1 MPPAFFDRLTDSC
14 WSYMSWYCFGG
25 LAVHEIAVAQR
36 FVGRTHGL
44 EHLVEEQR
52 FEFLGDLA
60 DVRSPS
66 RSLPTLSWLRR
77 LRSV

>member
-14 WSYMSWYCFGG
+14 WSYMSWYCLVVWLFMKLPSPSAS
-25 LAVHEIAVAQR
+25 LAER
-36 FVGRTHGL
+36 M
-44 EHLVEEQR
+44 
-52 FEFLGDLA
+52 DLSISLRNSDSNSWA
-60 DVRSPS
+60 TLRMFASPS

>member
-1 MPPAFFDRLTDSC
+1 LLILS
-14 WSYMSWYCFGG
+14 
-25 LAVHEIAVAQR
+25 IKVAQR

-60 DVRSPS
+60 DVRFAVAVLADLGLVEAVEIGIGAAVGVGSA
-66 RSLPTLSWLRR
+66 TLSL
-77 LRSV
+77 